1 MQTPCPAQLV
11 LARILA
17 LLSLALLGACTRQHE
32 AHLHIYNPL
41 PQPDSVFILFPER
54 AGSDTSHV
62 LIAPSGSPTDVPI
75 HLRGP
80 ELILVGRRGT
90 PEPNV
95 LLLNPKDR
103 VQIEILS
110 QGFNITGSEATRRIL
125 ALRAYI
131 KTLQHEMGVLA
142 SSYPTVNQRG
152 TYDSVR
158 ALRIAQCDSL
168 LQSARTYLT
177 DFIRAEP
184 YSKAAL
190 VALLAEYDAGKPV
203 LPIAQYHEHFTHVVN
218 NLSALYPQSQLV
230 RRITQSLDSLQ
241 LGLSLRLAASP
252 LRVGDTI
259 PQLPSPLDSL
269 LQLPG
274 AGSMLIVVQAMRS
287 HVAPPRFYA
296 QRLAPSQQLQLQ
308 AVVCHVAPSAP
319 PTAYLYPPG
328 LTDSTRRELPSA
340 TAGRLVSSLGIQ
352 ALPVALLIDRQGVI
366 RGMNFAAAKQ
376 DSVTLSPPYL

>member
-1 MQTPCPAQLV
+1 M
-11 LARILA
+11 
-17 LLSLALLGACTRQHE
+17 
-32 AHLHIYNPL
+32 
-41 PQPDSVFILFPER
+41 
-54 AGSDTSHV
+54 
-62 LIAPSGSPTDVPI
+62 
-75 HLRGP
+75 
-80 ELILVGRRGT
+80 
-90 PEPNV
+90 
-95 LLLNPKDR
+95 
-103 VQIEILS
+103 
-110 QGFNITGSEATRRIL
+110 
-125 ALRAYI
+125 
-131 KTLQHEMGVLA
+131 
-142 SSYPTVNQRG
+142 NQRG

-190 VALLAEYDAGKPV
+190 VALLAEYDTGKPV

-259 PQLPSPLDSL
+259 PQLPSPL
-269 LQLPG
+269 
-274 AGSMLIVVQAMRS
+274 AGSMLIVVQAMHG